1 MTLIHTTG
9 TGGDQKPALATRR
22 LRLKR
27 LIHTIGR
34 WFPLTPGEGIHY
46 WRERILFAMLGTGV
60 FVGIFVLLLTLP
72 VIIRQKIWPLLFL
85 DLSAFVIALFITFA
99 RSLRYEVRVLA
110 TLAMMYFLSI
120 AIIVNVGP
128 LSGGPVWLFGFAVTA
143 GLLLGLKAA
152 VTALLISAATSI
164 SLLLLFLSGRI
175 ETPLLQFMTVEQAI
189 AAVANY
195 ILFNSIIA
203 VSAAILVEGLQQ
215 TVKRKETAAAALEEE
230 KKKLLETEN
239 HLKQEVLVRLKSEK
253 ELHESERKYRL
264 LTENISDV
272 IWTLDM
278 KFRFTYVSP
287 AVEKVLGWS
296 AMEVQ
301 QLPLRRVLTRRS
313 YELALNT
320 ITDRLAEG
328 EQTGEF
334 QRTQILELEFQCKN
348 GTTVWCEITASFA
361 RDDHQRPTGILGV
374 LRDISQRRK
383 ELAEKEELQRQ
394 LARSKKMEAI
404 GTLAGGV
411 AHDLNNILSGILS
424 YPELLLLDLADDSPL
439 RKPIETIQESG
450 KKAAAIVQD
459 LLTLARRGVAVSE
472 VVNLNDIV
480 NSYLASPE
488 LKKILH
494 FHPLV
499 TVDSRL
505 EPNLTNILGS
515 PVHLG
520 KTLMNLISNAAEA
533 MPEGGKL
540 TVRTENR
547 YVDKPIRG
555 YEEVAAGAY
564 VLLEVSDTG
573 VGISEEEIGRIF
585 EPFYTKKVMGR
596 SGTGLG
602 MAVVWGTVKDH
613 RGKILVDSS
622 PGLGTS
628 FSLYF
633 PVTDQKQVFVVK
645 TDSLEQLKGN
655 GETILIVDD
664 VKEQREIAL
673 QILSHLG
680 YSVAAVSS
688 GEEAVIYLKIHS
700 ADLVV
705 LDMLMPPGMDGLQ
718 TYKQIKQ
725 IHRLQKAVITS
736 GYSETMQV
744 QETQA
749 MGAGEYVRKPYT
761 IKTIGMAIKSELEKP
776 PAGV

>member
-1 MTLIHTTG
+1 MTLIKTMDAVE
-9 TGGDQKPALATRR
+9 DQKPAATVRR
-22 LRLKR
+22 FGWKG
-27 LIHTIGR
+27 LIKTIGS
-34 WFPLTPGEGIHY
+34 WFPLSPGEGIHY

-72 VIIRQKIWPLLFL
+72 VIIRQKLWSLLFV
-85 DLSAFVIALFITFA
+85 DLSAFMITLVITFA
-99 RSLRYEVRVLA
+99 RPLRYEVRVLA
-110 TLAMMYFLSI
+110 TLAMIYFLSI
-120 AIIVNVGP
+120 GIILNVGP

-152 VTALLISAATSI
+152 IFALVLNAATSI
-164 SLLLLFLSGRI
+164 SLLLAYLSGRL
-175 ETPLLQFMTVEQAI
+175 ESPLLQFMTAEQAI

-203 VSAAILVEGLQQ
+203 ISAAILVQGLQQ

-230 KKKLLETEN
+230 KIKLLETEN

-278 KFRFTYVSP
+278 EFNFTYVSP
-287 AVEKVLGWS
+287 AVEKILGWS
-296 AMEVQ
+296 AAEVQ
-301 QLPLRRVLTRRS
+301 RLPLRRVLAPRS
-313 YELALNT
+313 YEFALNT
-320 ITDRLAEG
+320 IADTLAEG
-328 EQTGEF
+328 EQTSNF
-334 QRTQILELEFQCKN
+334 QRTQILELEVQRKN
-348 GTTVWCEITASFA
+348 GTTIWCEITAAFIA
-361 RDDHQRPTGILGV
+361 GDDRLPTGILGV

-424 YPELLLLDLADDSPL
+424 YPELLLLDLPADSPL
-439 RKPIETIQESG
+439 RKPIQTIQDSG

-480 NSYLASPE
+480 NIYLASPE
-488 LKKILH
+488 LKKMLH
-494 FHPLV
+494 FHPTV
-499 TVDSRL
+499 SVDSRL
-505 EPNLTNILGS
+505 DPALMNILGS
-515 PVHLG
+515 PIHLG
-520 KTLMNLISNAAEA
+520 KTLMNLVSNAAEA
-533 MPEGGKL
+533 MPEGGRL

-547 YVDKPIRG
+547 YIDKPIRG
-555 YEEVAAGAY
+555 YEDVTAGDY
-564 VLLEVSDTG
+564 VMLEVSDTG

-613 RGKILVDSS
+613 RGKILVDST
-622 PGLGTS
+622 PGKGTV
-628 FSLYF
+628 FSIYF
-633 PVTDQKQVFVVK
+633 PVTDQKRGIIVQS
-645 TDSLEQLKGN
+645 DSLDELMGN
-655 GETILIVDD
+655 GEKILVVDD
-664 VKEQREIAL
+664 VKAQREIASK
-673 QILSHLG
+673 ILSHLG
-680 YSVAAVSS
+680 YCVAAVSS
-688 GEEAVIYLKIHS
+688 GEEAVNYLQTHS

-705 LDMLMPPGMDGLQ
+705 LDMIMPPGMDGLQ
-718 TYKQIKQ
+718 TYRQIKR
-725 IHRLQKAVITS
+725 IHRQQRAVITS
-736 GYSETMQV
+736 GYSETKQV

-749 MGAGEYVRKPYT
+749 LGAGEYVRKPYT
-761 IKTIGMAIKSELEKP
+761 IQSIGMAIKSELGKP
-776 PAGV
+776 LQER